1 MSGLFF
7 FPYATSAIGVLLGVY
22 LTNSNR
28 TYDRRDYFLRACF
41 IFLINL
47 VISYLL
53 EFAFPLEAGTTT
65 DIALSTAY
73 YMGLA
78 IYAVVPGLAFG
89 RFTAFR
95 ARDMGHDKSV
105 AYWSAIPFVF
115 IYFMIVPSKR
125 NEHSARAHPAA

>member
-7 FPYATSAIGVLLGVY
+7 FPYVTSAVGVLLGVY
-22 LTNSNR
+22 LTNEKR
-28 TYDRRDYFLRACF
+28 VYDRMDYFLRACL
-41 IFLINL
+41 IFVINL

-53 EFAFPLEAGTTT
+53 EFAFPSEMVTGSS
-65 DIALSTAY
+65 IALSTAF

-95 ARDMGHDKSV
+95 ARDMGLDKSA

-115 IYFMIVPSKR
+115 LYFMIVKHR
-125 NEHSARAHPAA
+125 HHNEHHGAGAIS

>member
-7 FPYATSAIGVLLGVY
+7 FPYVTSAIGVLLGVY
-22 LTNSNR
+22 LTNELR
-28 TYDRRDYFLRACF
+28 EYDRRDYFLRACF
-41 IFLINL
+41 IFVINL

-53 EFAFPLEAGTTT
+53 EYAFPREAVGSEGM
-65 DIALSTAY
+65 ALSTAY
-73 YMGLA
+73 YMGLS

-95 ARDMGHDKSV
+95 ARNMGHDKSV

-115 IYFMIVPSKR
+115 IYFMLVAHKR
-125 NEHSARAHPAA
+125 EHHASPRTAG